1 MFTITASC
9 RPATDLGYLLHK
21 HPDRFQTFKIAYG
34 QASVFYPEAS
44 PERCTAVLMLEIDP
58 AALTRRGSRQ
68 PQGHALQE
76 YINDRPYSANSH
88 LSVALAA
95 VYATALNGRC
105 DARPEL
111 VGQPLPL
118 ELNITAVRSRH
129 GAAVF
134 DRLFQPLGWQVAVS
148 TPPLDAAFPEWG
160 ESRHHNLRLTSETNT
175 LQQALQHVYVMLPV
189 LDNQKHYW
197 IDRQEVDKLM
207 RVGADWL
214 PQHPERELITRRYL
228 GYRRNLA
235 RQANESLDAAM
246 PITEDAPADDD
257 NETDNATA
265 PTPAVDRN
273 RESRLE
279 RPMGLQQQRIDAVCA
294 ELKQANAT
302 SVLDLGCG
310 EGSLLRELIKLPGIS
325 RLTGLEASAELLA
338 TAGRRL
344 RVKQMTPDQQN
355 RISLLH
361 GSLVYRDQRLVGY
374 DAAVAMEVIEHI
386 APPRLDAFADAVFG
400 CASPQTVIITT
411 PNQEYNRLFPDW
423 EAGRMRHRDHRFEWT
438 RQEFG
443 QWCAAV
449 GERYGYAVTHQGIGP
464 TDQTLGEPTQM
475 AVFRQQQPDAPP
487 VQTA

>member
-1 MFTITASC
+1 MVRLAPHLKVGT
-9 RPATDLGYLLHK
+9 
-21 HPDRFQTFKIAYG
+21 
-34 QASVFYPEAS
+34 PE
-44 PERCTAVLMLEIDP
+44 
-58 AALTRRGSRQ
+58 
-68 PQGHALQE
+68 
-76 YINDRPYSANSH
+76 
-88 LSVALAA
+88 
-95 VYATALNGRC
+95 
-105 DARPEL
+105 
-111 VGQPLPL
+111 
-118 ELNITAVRSRH
+118 
-129 GAAVF
+129 
-134 DRLFQPLGWQVAVS
+134 LGWQVAVN

-246 PITEDAPADDD
+246 PNADDNDTAGDDD
-257 NETDNATA
+257 NQTDNAAAPTSTAMCKGCVKKEDDDNQTDNAAA
-265 PTPAVDRN
+265 PTPAADRN

-294 ELKQANAT
+294 ELRQANAT

-310 EGSLLRELIKLPGIS
+310 EGSLLRELIKMPGVS

-344 RVKQMTPDQQN
+344 RVKQMTPDQQK

-361 GSLVYRDQRLVGY
+361 GSLVYRDQQLAGY

-386 APPRLDAFADAVFG
+386 DPPRLDAFADAVFG

-438 RQEFG
+438 RQEFC

-449 GERYGYAVTHQGIGP
+449 GEQYGYAVTHQGIGP
-464 TDQTLGEPTQM
+464 TDQNLGEPTQM
-475 AVFRQQQPDAPP
+475 AVFRQQQTPAAAG
-487 VQTA
+487 QAT